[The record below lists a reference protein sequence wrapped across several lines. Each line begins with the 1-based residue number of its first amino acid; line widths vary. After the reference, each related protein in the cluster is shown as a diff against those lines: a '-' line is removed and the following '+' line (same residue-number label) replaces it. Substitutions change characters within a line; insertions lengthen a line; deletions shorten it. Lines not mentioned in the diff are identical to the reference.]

1 MRANSD
7 SWAPK
12 ARFTFAMTTASSTTP
27 PDRKEVARGLGVL
40 LDVGSVAEI
49 RVPNTAGGGTVSGYF
64 DDLDAIVAGAAA
76 LSGSAAG
83 VYVTVNPVSR
93 DLLAR
98 AANRTKRW
106 AKHTT
111 SDSDI
116 LHRNWLFVDIDPER
130 PTGISSSEPEH
141 QAALSLGRR
150 IYRFLIEEMEMK
162 SESVVLGDS
171 GNGSH
176 LLVRVDLPNDR
187 ESEKLIRRCLDS
199 LSLLFDDDSVKIDT
213 SVTNAARL
221 VKVPGTLA
229 AKGDS
234 LSERPHRLAHLLE
247 APEQVRPVHREV
259 LESLAELVPDKEINE
274 VWPEG
279 AAGPEMG
286 RWIEWNGMSVT
297 RTKPWNGGTVYELS
311 ECPWNR
317 EHLRTARIVVF
328 PNGGISAGCFH
339 RSCGD
344 KSWRDLLET
353 LDPAARESW
362 NGSRTPQGSGNA
374 DPVADGPVQGTWRP
388 FPLVTTEEVEVA
400 RRVSTFPGRFIE
412 YAAKRTDAPIEFLEG
427 VGIAILSVVVGR
439 KAKLRLTTGA
449 IVPVMWIMLVADSTR
464 LRKSTAIDLGTDL
477 IKASGLDVLSPD
489 DFSPQR
495 FVTLMSER
503 NGRPTL
509 FRRDEFGG
517 FYEGLNKLEHQ
528 AGGKQV
534 LIAFHD
540 GRDYRRE
547 LQGHMGKDRET
558 GEVIRKP
565 EVIEVKEPFLSILA
579 GTQRDLFLSLAPSGE
594 IYSGFLPRFSYI
606 VPKPQRQRRDVGLLD
621 SEIDRLRGNLA
632 AELQD
637 LEKLSARD
645 MYLADHVLQ
654 RWNQYGADLEDEAER
669 APQPTIAAP
678 VFDRHSNMALRL
690 ALLFAYCD
698 CETVTMQH
706 MIAGIETAE
715 RLRVQSYELLSAIG
729 PTREEKMLQRVTDL
743 VGRKPGIM
751 RRDIMSSL
759 RLTARQ
765 MDDADKTLTQRGWI
779 RADQVGRGT
788 RYYPSQTQVACNA

>member
-1 MRANSD
+1 
-7 SWAPK
+7 
-12 ARFTFAMTTASSTTP
+12 MTTVSSTTP
-27 PDRKEVARGLGVL
+27 PDRREVARGLGVL
-40 LDVGSVAEI
+40 LDTGSVAEL
-49 RVPNTAGGGTVSGYF
+49 RVPNTAGRGTVSGYF
-64 DDLDAIVAGAAA
+64 EDLDAIVAEAAG
-76 LSGSAAG
+76 LSGRAAG
-83 VYVTVNPVSR
+83 VYVTLNPVTR

-98 AANRTKRW
+98 AVNRTRRW
-106 AKHTT
+106 VRHTT

-130 PTGISSSEPEH
+130 PAGISSSDVEH
-141 QAALSLGRR
+141 RAALSLGRQ
-150 IYRFLIEEMEMK
+150 IYDFLATEMEMT

-171 GNGSH
+171 GNGCH
-176 LLVRVDLPNDR
+176 LLIRVDLLNDR
-187 ESEKLIRRCLDS
+187 ESERLVRRCLDS
-199 LSLLFDDDSVKIDT
+199 LSLLFNDDSVTIDT

-234 LSERPHRLAHLLE
+234 LSERPHRLARLLE
-247 APEQVRPVHREV
+247 VPEQVRPVHTKA
-259 LESLAELVPDKEINE
+259 LERLAELVPDDETNE

-279 AAGPEMG
+279 EARPELDQ
-286 RWIEWNGMSVT
+286 WIEQSGMTVT
-297 RTKPWNGGTVYELS
+297 KTKPWRGGTVYELAR
-311 ECPWNR
+311 CPWNS
-317 EHLRTARIVVF
+317 EHIRTARIVVF
-328 PNGGISAGCFH
+328 PTGGISAGCFH
-339 RSCGD
+339 RPCGD
-344 KSWRDLLET
+344 KNWRDLLET
-353 LDPAARESW
+353 LEPAARESRNW
-362 NGSRTPQGSGNA
+362 SRTREGGGNA
-374 DPVADGPVQGTWRP
+374 GPVADGPAQSPWQP
-388 FPLVTTEEVEVA
+388 LLLVTPEEVEVG
-400 RRVSTFPGRFIE
+400 RRLSTFPHRFID
-412 YAAKRTDAPIEFLEG
+412 YAAKRTDAPTEFLEG

-449 IVPVMWIMLVADSTR
+449 IVLVMWIMLVADSTR

-477 IKASGLDVLSPD
+477 ITASGLDVLSPD

-547 LQGHMGKDRET
+547 LQGHMAKDSET

-579 GTQRDLFLSLAPSGE
+579 GTQRDLFLSLAPIGD

-606 VPKPQRQRRDVGLLD
+606 VPKLQRQRRDVGLLD
-621 SEIDRLRGNLA
+621 SEIDKLRGDLA

-637 LEKLSARD
+637 LEKLPARD
-645 MYLADHVLQ
+645 MYLADQVLQ
-654 RWNQYGADLEDEAER
+654 RWNQYGANLEEEAER
-669 APQPTIAAP
+669 APQPSIAAP

-698 CETVTMQH
+698 GETVTMEH
-706 MIAGIETAE
+706 MIAGVETAE

-743 VGRKPGIM
+743 VVRKPGIM

-779 RADQVGRGT
+779 RAVPAGKGT
-788 RYYPSQTQVACNA
+788 AYCPSQAPVACNA